1 MNLNI
6 SWIFLGIRNKKEN
19 GKLLSEYSIFNKLD
33 EINIKET
40 IAEGWSE
47 YCNNPNPREL
57 SQKVGKLIER
67 EYNIYKKGS
76 E

>member
-33 EINIKET
+33 EINIKEIQLKDGANAIIILT
-40 IAEGWSE
+40 QENYLKEWV
-47 YCNNPNPREL
+47 N
-57 SQKVGKLIER
+57 
-67 EYNIYKKGS
+67 
-76 E
+76 